1 VTGLVPA
8 LLGSGVEL
16 GDLGGRVAKGVERSD
31 FEDGLA
37 TLPQVIGAVHVT
49 GDYDYEIRVACA
61 HAAEIETVIDVLKR
75 EHGVRELRS
84 RLVLGEVPLGPQG
97 LLAGPA

>member
-1 VTGLVPA
+1 M
-8 LLGSGVEL
+8 
-16 GDLGGRVAKGVERSD
+16 RVAS
-31 FEDGLA
+31 
-37 TLPQVIGAVHVT
+37 
-49 GDYDYEIRVACA
+49 A